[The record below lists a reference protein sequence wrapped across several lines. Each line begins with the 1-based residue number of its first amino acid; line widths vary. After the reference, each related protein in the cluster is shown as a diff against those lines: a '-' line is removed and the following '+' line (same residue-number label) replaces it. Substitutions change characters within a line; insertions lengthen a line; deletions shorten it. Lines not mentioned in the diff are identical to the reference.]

1 MPLIYAVHI
10 LAGSLALIFGYVALY
25 SGKGGA
31 LHRKSGVLFVYAMLV
46 MCVGG
51 ATIALLLNKAPRI
64 NVPSALLTAYMVV
77 TGITTVRP
85 PFAGSRPLAIG
96 GMVLALGL
104 GIADISFAYDAIES
118 GGKRQ
123 GIPWF
128 MFVVFATVALL
139 ASAGD
144 LRILRTGAL
153 SGARRLVRHLWRM
166 CYALF
171 VAAGSFFLGQAK
183 VIPKPIRIPTL
194 LALPVAAVIIT
205 MFYWLW
211 RVGMR
216 RSLRGTTTARAQVLG
231 G

>member
-1 MPLIYAVHI
+1 
-10 LAGSLALIFGYVALY
+10 
-25 SGKGGA
+25 
-31 LHRKSGVLFVYAMLV
+31 MLV

-51 ATIALLLNKAPRI
+51 ATIALVRSKAPSI

-77 TGITTVRP
+77 TGITTVRAP
-85 PFAGSRPLAIG
+85 YTGSRHLAIG

-123 GIPWF
+123 GIPWY

-144 LRILRTGAL
+144 FQILRTGAL
-153 SGARRLVRHLWRM
+153 TGARRLVRHLWRM
-166 CYALF
+166 GYALF

-183 VIPKPIRIPTL
+183 VIPKPIRIPAL

-216 RSLRGTTTARAQVLG
+216 HSLRGTTTARPRAVG
-231 G
+231 A